1 MATYSGKARSGPGMG
16 FLDTLAD
23 IESGN
28 RNIFSGVDADVS
40 GPGTKSQGY
49 FQITTP
55 TWSDFA
61 PKAGVNL
68 SQYPNAM
75 SAPRDVQARVAGYI
89 PFGRFGPRT
98 QRMMGDKYGNLDKR
112 LLVSELASRYGPG
125 TVPAGAGVPTVA
137 TASTAGTSSGDAAR
151 RQVSPQMQTAM
162 ADVQNSEAEKNNA
175 YWRNAI
181 AGMNFNFA
189 PPQGPAP
196 VSGIIEPPPPPPV
209 QTAALGTGGLAQL
222 GGAAP
227 AQAPQADPQAQR
239 QQALAALL
247 QQLNAPVMGA

>member
-1 MATYSGKARSGPGMG
+1 
-16 FLDTLAD
+16 
-23 IESGN
+23 
-28 RNIFSGVDADVS
+28 
-40 GPGTKSQGY
+40 
-49 FQITTP
+49 
-55 TWSDFA
+55 
-61 PKAGVNL
+61 
-68 SQYPNAM
+68 
-75 SAPRDVQARVAGYI
+75 
-89 PFGRFGPRT
+89 
-98 QRMMGDKYGNLDKR
+98 
-112 LLVSELASRYGPG
+112 
-125 TVPAGAGVPTVA
+125 
-137 TASTAGTSSGDAAR
+137 
-151 RQVSPQMQTAM
+151 M

-196 VSGIIEPPPPPPV
+196 VSGIIEPPPPPV

-227 AQAPQADPQAQR
+227 PAQAPPADPQAQR

>member
-1 MATYSGKARSGPGMG
+1 MG

-28 RNIFSGVDADVS
+28 RNIFSGVDRDVS

-189 PPQGPAP
+189 PPQAPAP
-196 VSGIIEPPPPPPV
+196 VSGVIEPPPPPV
-209 QTAALGTGGLAQL
+209 QTAALGTGGLAQM
-222 GGAAP
+222 GANAP
-227 AQAPQADPQAQR
+227 AQAQAPQMDPEAQR
-239 QQALAALL
+239 RQSLAALL
-247 QQLNAPVMGA
+247 QQLNAPVVGA